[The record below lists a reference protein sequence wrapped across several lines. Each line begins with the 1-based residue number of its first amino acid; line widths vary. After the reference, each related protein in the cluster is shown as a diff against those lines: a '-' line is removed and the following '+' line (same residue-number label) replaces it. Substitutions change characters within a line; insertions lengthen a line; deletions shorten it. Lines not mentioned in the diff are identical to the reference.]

1 VEILKVEELSGM
13 TRQETIELICRMY
26 NELAPPFQGD
36 PAVNES
42 TRLFGGR
49 LDSVNVVSLIV
60 GLEEQIADDC
70 GVSITIADD
79 RAMSQ
84 QRSPFRTVGS
94 LADYI
99 QGLMSESL
107 SS

>member
-1 VEILKVEELSGM
+1 M
-13 TRQETIELICRMY
+13 TRQQIIELICRIY
-26 NELAPPFQGD
+26 TELAPPVEGGFSVD
-36 PAVNES
+36 ES
-42 TRLFGGR
+42 TLLFGGQ
-49 LDSVNVVSLIV
+49 LDSVTVVSLIV
-60 GLEEQIADDC
+60 ELEEQIADHC

-99 QGLMSESL
+99 QGLVTESTEA
-107 SS
+107 